1 MVRIGVPLRYNHLD
15 DGRLVLY
22 LGEIVRRTFQKAGA
36 FLVPF
41 VQVQDFDFRE
51 EHKEDHKDLNDEEKK
66 LVDKYLDT
74 VDGVLLPGGIE
85 VTSFDRYIVERCID
99 RDIPV
104 LGICLGMQA
113 MSCYKSEF
121 KLERYD
127 DETSTINHC
136 QDDDDVLTH
145 KVKIKK
151 DSLLYEIIGKEEIMV
166 NSFHHYHVF
175 DNGKFDI
182 VAHAPDGT
190 IEAIEMRDKKFVLGV
205 QWHPEISYEFDE
217 NSKLIIDAF
226 INTCKKC

>member
-1 MVRIGVPLRYNHLD
+1 MVRIGVPLRYNHLN

-36 FLVPF
+36 FLIPI

-51 EHKEDHKDLNDEEKK
+51 EHKEDCKPLNDKEKE

-85 VTSFDRYIVERCID
+85 VTSFDRYLVERCID

-113 MSCYKSEF
+113 MSGYAGEY
-121 KLERYD
+121 KLEKYED
-127 DETSTINHC
+127 NNSIKHC
-136 QDDDDVLTH
+136 QDDDNVLTH
-145 KVKIKK
+145 KVKIDKS
-151 DSLLYEIIGKEEIMV
+151 SLLYKIIGKEEIMV
-166 NSFHHYHVF
+166 NSFHNYHIV
-175 DNGKFDI
+175 DKGKFD
-182 VAHAPDGT
+182 VSALAKDGT
-190 IEAIEMRDKKFVLGV
+190 IEGIEMKDKKFVLGV
-205 QWHPEISYEFDE
+205 QWHPEVSYEFDE